1 MNNLFEQTL
10 FRVANYLPQF
20 LAGLAVMVV
29 GFWLAKILKQ
39 AVAKLVSLVMRSS
52 LINQTPVE
60 ESLKSANV
68 EQYLDEGLGTLAYW
82 LMLLLSLYVAA
93 SIWGLNAVSILIS
106 SLFSYSPRV
115 ISALVVLLLG
125 LLFAG
130 VVEKLVKNS
139 LLHLDASTARAGG
152 KISSYAVMVLAVL
165 IALSEIGIAREFIL
179 IAFIGLVFCLSLG
192 MGLALGL
199 GGQGAVAQ
207 LISKIIK
214 SDVAKTKRSGK

>member
-1 MNNLFEQTL
+1 MYNLFGPIL
-10 FRVANYLPQF
+10 FNIAGYLPQF
-20 LAGLAVMVV
+20 LAGVVVMIL
-29 GFWLAKILKQ
+29 GFWLAKILKKT
-39 AVAKLVSLVMRSS
+39 VAKLVSMVMGSS
-52 LINQTPVE
+52 LINQTPIE
-60 ESLKSANV
+60 QSLKSANV

-93 SIWGLNAVSILIS
+93 SIWGLSAVSILIS
-106 SLFSYSPRV
+106 GLFSYSPRV
-115 ISALVVLLLG
+115 ISALIVLILG
-125 LLFAG
+125 LLLAG

-152 KISSYAVMVLAVL
+152 KISSYSVMVLAVL

-207 LISKIIK
+207 LIGKIIK
-214 SDVAKTKRSGK
+214 SDTAKTKRSGK